1 MIKLLLNAS
10 QVGHLASFM
19 ARQLARPDN
28 TVLSPGHPNL
38 WPGTVSPIWWNKTMI
53 FIKRERWFLLLDV
66 VFPFIVQIMQLL
78 PGINNVSWRAL
89 LDAGLRSP
97 DSLNVH
103 QLTLAPAFSQ

>member
-38 WPGTVSPIWWNKTMI
+38 
-53 FIKRERWFLLLDV
+53 
-66 VFPFIVQIMQLL
+66 
-78 PGINNVSWRAL
+78 
-89 LDAGLRSP
+89 
-97 DSLNVH
+97 
-103 QLTLAPAFSQ
+103 